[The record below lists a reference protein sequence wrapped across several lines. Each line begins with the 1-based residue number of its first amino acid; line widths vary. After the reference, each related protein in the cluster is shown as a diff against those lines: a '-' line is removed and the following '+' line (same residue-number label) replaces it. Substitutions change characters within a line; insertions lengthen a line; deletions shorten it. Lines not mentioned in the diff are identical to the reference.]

1 MPYTVKYRP
10 TTLGKIIGQEDIVE
24 RIQNCI
30 DKGLK
35 NFPSHLLFIGPP
47 GSGKTTIAEIV
58 GRELF
63 KKSLGNRWRQAFKEL
78 NASDDRGIKVVRE
91 QIKMMAKVLNK
102 KIIFLTEFDQMTTDA
117 QHALRRIMERYK
129 ENVIFIIDGN
139 NDNKIIGAIKSRCA
153 IFRFKPLDVKTVA
166 RYLMRVLANEKV
178 KIPTVK
184 RGEKHLASPEVQK
197 AILKL
202 AIVSEGD
209 LRGSLNNLESLVTK
223 NLELC
228 YKNVIALLPTE
239 EADIIFHKA
248 VKGDIESSLDLLE
261 EYLIQKNY
269 QWEDLFRCWYKLLR
283 KYPDGEADEQIK
295 ANKKALA
302 YNIMFQMSQFEAN
315 CRLGNNPLHNLASF
329 LAYAWRAPSLMEA

>member
-1 MPYTVKYRP
+1 MPYTLKYRP
-10 TTLGKIIGQEDIVE
+10 RTLDRIIGQEDIKE

-30 DKGLK
+30 DKGL
-35 NFPSHLLFIGPP
+35 NEFPSHLLFLGPP
-47 GSGKTTIAEIV
+47 GSGKTTMAEIV

-63 KKSLGNRWRQAFKEL
+63 KETLGNRWRQAFKEL
-78 NASDDRGIKVVRE
+78 NASDDRGIKIVRE
-91 QIKMMAKVLNK
+91 EIKIMAKMLNK
-102 KIIFLTEFDQMTTDA
+102 KIIFLTEFDQMTSEA

-129 ENVIFIIDGN
+129 KITIFIIDGN
-139 NDNKIIGAIKSRCA
+139 NEAKIIPAIRSRCA

-166 RYLMRVLANEKV
+166 RYLMRILVTEKV
-178 KIPTVK
+178 KIPTIK
-184 RGEKHLASPEVQK
+184 RGGKTVASPEVQR

-239 EADIIFHKA
+239 EADTIFNKA
-248 VKGDIESSLDLLE
+248 VKGDLESSLNLLE
-261 EYLIQKNY
+261 DYLIQKNY
-269 QWEDLFRCWYKLLR
+269 RWEDLFRCWYKVLR
-283 KYPDGEADEQIK
+283 KYPDGETDEQIK
-295 ANKKALA
+295 ANKKCLA

-315 CRLGNNPLHNLASF
+315 CRMGNIPLHQISSF
-329 LAYAWRAPSLMEA
+329 LAFVWKAPSLMEA